1 MDGESSIGK
10 NLFLFCFAGNV
21 LICGKRRVVLCVWLF
36 NRYIGNMRR
45 GESESAEEFAA
56 RVQVASA
63 ASLSVKTTNHTVA
76 DKVGHFEFVT
86 FLFCT

>member
-1 MDGESSIGK
+1 MPVVSDIP
-10 NLFLFCFAGNV
+10 V
-21 LICGKRRVVLCVWLF
+21 LIFFCVWLF

-76 DKVGHFEFVT
+76 DKVGRLRGD
-86 FLFCT
+86 LFILHRNNSKIKNS